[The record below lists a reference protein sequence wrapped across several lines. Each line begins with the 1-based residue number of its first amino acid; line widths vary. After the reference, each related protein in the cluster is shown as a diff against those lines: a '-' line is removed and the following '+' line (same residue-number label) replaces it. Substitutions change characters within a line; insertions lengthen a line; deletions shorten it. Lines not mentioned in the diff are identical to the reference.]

1 MMRHFASTAQAPAK
15 DKQVLSRWI
24 YAADQRSRIMKRA
37 ERTRGRGSETMKL
50 NAFLMAGMLI
60 AGTTMPSFAFE
71 AVYSNDVRMDQLVHR
86 ISCNVNDDDKQAIC
100 MRTCDDDYIKAS
112 QAYGTAGR
120 LEGPKE
126 AKKACETKCGC

>member
-1 MMRHFASTAQAPAK
+1 
-15 DKQVLSRWI
+15 
-24 YAADQRSRIMKRA
+24 
-37 ERTRGRGSETMKL
+37 MKL
-50 NAFLMAGMLI
+50 NAFLMAGLLI

-100 MRTCDDDYIKAS
+100 MRTCDDEYIKAS